1 MDDFNEMLNSLMSDP
16 KSFEMLESLAKQLSE
31 NIGSEEKKEEAPK
44 AESIP
49 DLSGISD
56 ITSLLSGLDPN
67 LLSKAGALLGG
78 FNSVETEKVNLL
90 NSLKPY
96 MSTEKSGRVEGAIRM
111 MRILKMVRA
120 LGINVN
126 IFGRR

>member
-31 NIGSEEKKEEAPK
+31 NMGSEEKKEETPK
-44 AESIP
+44 TESIP

-56 ITSLLSGLDPN
+56 ITSLLSSLDPN
-67 LLSKAGALLGG
+67 LLSKAGELLGG

-96 MSTEKSGRVEGAIRM
+96 MSSEKSGRVDGAIRM

>member
-1 MDDFNEMLNSLMSDP
+1 
-16 KSFEMLESLAKQLSE
+16 
-31 NIGSEEKKEEAPK
+31 
-44 AESIP
+44 
-49 DLSGISD
+49 
-56 ITSLLSGLDPN
+56 
-67 LLSKAGALLGG
+67 
-78 FNSVETEKVNLL
+78 
-90 NSLKPY
+90 